1 VSQSREGRDIAVI
14 TFVETRMTGMLAM
27 LLTVAAG
34 VVVGV
39 TDLRSTDVQGPVAV
53 LFSAGFFLAAWHPD
67 GAWRRGLMLGASVPL
82 AHLVAR
88 LTDHPLPYTVDHP
101 ASTLLAFV
109 PAMLGTGVGML
120 VSRLRHTDAPGKKFE
135 PPR

>member
-1 VSQSREGRDIAVI
+1 MRRHRQYSAD
-14 TFVETRMTGMLAM
+14 TFPERRMTGTLAF

-39 TDLRSTDVQGPVAV
+39 TDVRSVDVQGPVAV
-53 LFSAGFFLAAWHPD
+53 LFSAGFFLAAWHPE

-82 AHLVAR
+82 AHIVAR
-88 LTDHPLPYTVDHP
+88 LTHHTLPYTVDHP
-101 ASTLLAFV
+101 ASTLLAIV
-109 PAMLGTGVGML
+109 PAMLGTIVGVG
-120 VSRLRHTDAPGKKFE
+120 VSRLRHAEPTSEKLE

>member
-1 VSQSREGRDIAVI
+1 
-14 TFVETRMTGMLAM
+14 MTGMLAM

-39 TDLRSTDVQGPVAV
+39 TDLRTADVQGPVAV
-53 LFSAGFFLAAWHPD
+53 LFSAGFVLAAWHPD
-67 GAWRRGLMLGASVPL
+67 GAWRRGLMLGASVPF
-82 AHLVAR
+82 AHLVAQV
-88 LTDHPLPYTVDHP
+88 THHPLPYTVDHP
-101 ASTLLAFV
+101 ASTMLAFV

-120 VSRLRHTDAPGKKFE
+120 VSRLRQPVERPKKLE

>member
-1 VSQSREGRDIAVI
+1 MTLEM
-14 TFVETRMTGMLAM
+14 ETEAMTGTLAL

-34 VVVGV
+34 LIAGV
-39 TDLRSTDVQGPVAV
+39 TDVNSTEVQGPVAV
-53 LFSAGFFLAAWHPD
+53 LFAAAFFLAAWHPY

-82 AHLVAR
+82 AHVVAQV
-88 LTDHPLPYTVDHP
+88 TGHTLPYTVDHP
-101 ASTLLAFV
+101 ASTLLAII

-120 VSRLRHTDAPGKKFE
+120 VSRLRQPDAPSKKFE

>member
-1 VSQSREGRDIAVI
+1 
-14 TFVETRMTGMLAM
+14 MTGTLAI

-39 TDLRSTDVQGPVAV
+39 TDLNSADVQGPVAV

-67 GAWRRGLMLGASVPL
+67 GAWRRGLMLGASVPF
-82 AHLVAR
+82 AHVIAR
-88 LTDHPLPYTVDHP
+88 LTDHALPYTVDHP

-109 PAMLGTGVGML
+109 PAMVGTAVGVG
-120 VSRLRHTDAPGKKFE
+120 VSRLRQSEVSSKKYE

>member
-1 VSQSREGRDIAVI
+1 
-14 TFVETRMTGMLAM
+14 MTGMLAM

-39 TDLRSTDVQGPVAV
+39 TDLRSADVQGPVAV
-53 LFSAGFFLAAWHPD
+53 LFSAGFVLAAWQPD

-88 LTDHPLPYTVDHP
+88 ISNHPLPFAVDHP

-109 PAMLGTGVGML
+109 PAMLGTGAGML
-120 VSRLRHTDAPGKKFE
+120 VSRLRQPDAPRKKFE

>member
-1 VSQSREGRDIAVI
+1 
-14 TFVETRMTGMLAM
+14 MTGMLAM

-34 VVVGV
+34 VMVGV
-39 TDLRSTDVQGPVAV
+39 TDLRSVDVQGPVAV
-53 LFSAGFFLAAWHPD
+53 LFSAGFVLAAWHPE

-88 LTDHPLPYTVDHP
+88 VTHQALPYTVDHP

-109 PAMLGTGVGML
+109 PAMLGTGVGVL
-120 VSRLRHTDAPGKKFE
+120 VSRLRNPDATAKKFE

>member
-1 VSQSREGRDIAVI
+1 
-14 TFVETRMTGMLAM
+14 MTGTLAF

-39 TDLRSTDVQGPVAV
+39 TDLRSADVQGPVAV
-53 LFSAGFFLAAWHPD
+53 LFSAGFFLAAWHPE
-67 GAWRRGLMLGASVPL
+67 GAWRRGLMLGASVPF
-82 AHLVAR
+82 AHVVAQF
-88 LTDHPLPYTVDHP
+88 THHTLPYTVDHP

-109 PAMLGTGVGML
+109 PAMIGTAVGVG
-120 VSRLRHTDAPGKKFE
+120 VSRLRHGETSSKKFE